1 MRVGPRR
8 ARELRARARR
18 GRRRVYTK
26 IGGGLLALA
35 QAPDARLGDLQPQ
48 PAAGAFSASI
58 LRLDNTQRIGELR
71 PEPRVLQD
79 IVGDGRGLWAL
90 APGG

>member
-8 ARELRARARR
+8 ARELRARAGR

-35 QAPDARLGDLQPQ
+35 QAPDARLGDVQPQ
-48 PAAGAFSASI
+48 PAAGAFFSVYTAS
-58 LRLDNTQRIGELR
+58 
-71 PEPRVLQD
+71 
-79 IVGDGRGLWAL
+79 
-90 APGG
+90 

>member
-1 MRVGPRR
+1 MYNVGPRR
-8 ARELRARARR
+8 ARELRARAGR
-18 GRRRVYTK
+18 GRRVYTK

-35 QAPDARLGDLQPQ
+35 QAPDARLGDVQPQ

-90 APGG
+90 AAGG